1 MEGEGLGVLDHSSSR
16 LFGHASPVL
25 EHQTQQ
31 GRIAH
36 TPRKLW
42 RWYNKAWAPMH
53 QLLTNPSRPGSRPD
67 RTPSGVFWIR
77 RTLDYRMSPM
87 VHGSTASMGPIAN
100 PRIIISYHYVHL
112 PQGYAVPWTLE
123 LPRTLRFPLG
133 EKRHRRMWE
142 TRGPTEGEELPH
154 SHLTPVPR
162 GATPDHHRL
171 GLSAIANR
179 RPATSGF
186 QRVNRQY
193 SVFGLWRV
201 CFPPVLIRTARRL
214 PSVLEHSPMYRVL
227 EAPARA
233 WQYLKNTDLRS
244 EFSFSTAG
252 KIFPPTSSNAA
263 SPTIQEWLYLLR
275 TGRPRRSHTAS

>member
-100 PRIIISYHYVHL
+100 PRIIPISL
-112 PQGYAVPWTLE
+112 RTSSARICGTLDSGTPQNP
-123 LPRTLRFPLG
+123 P
-133 EKRHRRMWE
+133 
-142 TRGPTEGEELPH
+142 
-154 SHLTPVPR
+154 
-162 GATPDHHRL
+162 
-171 GLSAIANR
+171 
-179 RPATSGF
+179 
-186 QRVNRQY
+186 
-193 SVFGLWRV
+193 
-201 CFPPVLIRTARRL
+201 FPPGGK
-214 PSVLEHSPMYRVL
+214 
-227 EAPARA
+227 EAPQNVGNARA
-233 WQYLKNTDLRS
+233 DGGRRITSLSPD
-244 EFSFSTAG
+244 AG
-252 KIFPPTSSNAA
+252 T
-263 SPTIQEWLYLLR
+263 
-275 TGRPRRSHTAS
+275 